1 MAEPADIIAGVVEV
15 VGVATEWRVVAQ
27 ILAVFLAVDGL
38 PNRVNG
44 LQDLSLDLTIPKL
57 TKRFFF
63 CSLQINFKMSY
74 EVPFPESSLNI
85 FF

>member
-57 TKRFFF
+57 TKRFFW
-63 CSLQINFKMSY
+63 SLEINFKMSY